1 MIVNKIINAVI
12 RKWVSVALGLLVL
25 AVIIAIAI
33 RSAPD
38 GKEVLGVISS
48 RMDTIK
54 VPKVEVIYR
63 EVHKPSD
70 IVPVNCDAVVPVTYT
85 RVISLS
91 GLQPK
96 ERKKK
101 FIDLILPSILV
112 VNYEVAM
119 HRRNL
124 IKIKEKIDRGLKLSR
139 LEIKYLQSLM
149 DRCKADSISDVMKKA
164 NPVPPSLIIAQ
175 AIVESGWG
183 TSRFFVEGNNLFG
196 IWTFAKDRNALRAT
210 GSGAR
215 LRKFDSI
222 LEAVRYYIYNVN
234 VGWAYEDFRE
244 HRLKRYDSLE
254 LSEFLSFYS
263 IERDR
268 YVEKLKKIIEI
279 NDLRRFD
286 LCSLDPAYIK

>member
-1 MIVNKIINAVI
+1 MIVNKIINAVF
-12 RKWVSVALGLLVL
+12 RKWVSVAVGILAL
-25 AVIIAIAI
+25 AVILLIAIK
-33 RSAPD
+33 SAPD
-38 GKEVLGVISS
+38 SKEILGVISS

-63 EVHKPSD
+63 EVRKPSD
-70 IVPVNCDAVVPVTYT
+70 IVPVNCEAAVPVTYT

-91 GLQPK
+91 ELPPK
-96 ERKKK
+96 ERKRK

-124 IKIKEKIDRGLKLSR
+124 LKIKEKIDRGFKLSR
-139 LEIKYLQSLM
+139 LEIRYLQSLLN
-149 DRCKADSISDVMKKA
+149 RCKADSISEVLKKA

-196 IWTFAKDRNALRAT
+196 IWTFAKDSDALRAT
-210 GSGAR
+210 GSGAK
-215 LRKFDSI
+215 LRRFDSI
-222 LEAVRYYIYNVN
+222 LDAVRYYIYNVN
-234 VGWAYEDFRE
+234 VGWAYEGFRE

-286 LCSLDPAYIK
+286 LCSLDPAYVR